1 MSREKVDNQRIAQRI
16 KKIREEYLN
25 QTQED
30 FAQALGYSRSYISNL
45 ETGDTPV
52 TERFLKLIETIFD
65 ANREWL
71 IRGKGE
77 VFKQKLRPEKTEFH
91 LHKEVIPS
99 SQTLV
104 DVGRIHGQ
112 EKISYNKG
120 DIVVVPVYNEADAGN
135 ALINHFSY
143 EPIEWIPINSKCLRS
158 NIFFVK
164 VTGDS
169 MEPTIPNNSVVFI
182 DVDQKEIKDG
192 KIYLVVIPHIG
203 ATVKRLYIE
212 YKNLILKP
220 DNNLYKEKIFP
231 LDTLEKEEIRIVGRV
246 FRVRIIKD
254 L

>member
-1 MSREKVDNQRIAQRI
+1 MDNQRIAQRI
-16 KKIREEYLN
+16 KKLREEYLN

-71 IRGKGE
+71 MRGKGK
-77 VFKQKLRPEKTEFH
+77 VFIQKLRPKKTERQFH
-91 LHKEVIPS
+91 EVLPS
-99 SQTLV
+99 SQALIDIQRTQ
-104 DVGRIHGQ
+104 GQ
-112 EKISYNKG
+112 ETTYYSKD
-120 DIVVVPVYNEADAGN
+120 DIVVFPVYNEADAGN

-143 EPIEWIPINSKCLRS
+143 EPIEWIPINSKCLRN

-164 VTGDS
+164 ITGDS

-182 DVDQKEIKDG
+182 DVDQKEVKDG
-192 KIYLVVIPHIG
+192 KIYLVVIPHVG
-203 ATVKRLYIE
+203 ATVKRLYID

-220 DNNLYKEKIFP
+220 DNNFYKEKIFP